1 MSAKSTRP
9 SGTCHLCGQICLL
22 SEEHV
27 PHKKAFNQERTI
39 SYGMTDWLERSRTGT
54 FQRKGP
60 IQQGGVRHYTL
71 CEDCNN
77 KTGHWYGN
85 EYVKWSHIAV
95 GILQQHFSDPDSLNK
110 DPDPKWAR
118 LIFKQVYPL
127 RFLKAV
133 TTSLFSVNSPEFQ
146 ESHPD
151 LATFVLDKDCM
162 GLPDRYKFYLSL
174 FLGPISRY
182 VGVAGR
188 RDVNSGLMA
197 YLTEFSYPPF
207 SCLLTINT
215 SQFVQPCGVISG
227 FADYGY
233 DQCTDI
239 EIDVLVGF
247 GHMPYP
253 GDYRSQAAIDT
264 DQVKSVGRLTA
275 KPTYKAG
282 GNPPR
287 SRLNKQTPE

>member
-9 SGTCHLCGQICLL
+9 SGTCHICGQIGLL

-27 PHKKAFNQERTI
+27 PHKKAFNQGRTI
-39 SYGMTDWLERSRTGT
+39 SYRMIDWLERSRKGA
-54 FQRKGP
+54 FPRKRP

-71 CEDCNN
+71 CEKCNN
-77 KTGHWYGN
+77 DTGHWYGD
-85 EYVKWSHIAV
+85 EYVKWSHAAI
-95 GILQQHFSDPDSLNK
+95 GILQQHFSDADGLDK

-127 RFLKAV
+127 RFLKAI
-133 TTSLFSVNSPEFQ
+133 TTLLFSVNSPEFRL
-146 ESHPD
+146 SHPE
-151 LATFVLDKDCM
+151 LAAFVLDKDRI

-182 VGVAGR
+182 VGVAER
-188 RDVNSGLMA
+188 RDVNSGQMA

-207 SCLLTINT
+207 SCLLTLDT

-227 FADYGY
+227 FADFRY
-233 DQCTDI
+233 DQRADI

-253 GDYRSQAAIDT
+253 GDYRSQAAIDSGQT
-264 DQVKSVGRLTA
+264 SV
-275 KPTYKAG
+275 P
-282 GNPPR
+282 NPQP
-287 SRLNKQTPE
+287 SK

>member
-1 MSAKSTRP
+1 M
-9 SGTCHLCGQICLL
+9 I
-22 SEEHV
+22 
-27 PHKKAFNQERTI
+27 
-39 SYGMTDWLERSRTGT
+39 DWLECSRTGA

-60 IQQGGVRHYTL
+60 IQQGGVRRYTL

-77 KTGHWYGN
+77 KTGHWYGD
-85 EYVKWSHIAV
+85 EYVKWSYVAV
-95 GILQQHFSDPDSLNK
+95 GILQRHFPDPGSLDK
-110 DPDPKWAR
+110 DPAPKWAR
-118 LIFKQVYPL
+118 LSFKEVYPL
-127 RFLKAV
+127 RFIKAV
-133 TTSLFSVNSPEFQ
+133 TTLLFSVNSPEFQ

-188 RDVNSGLMA
+188 GNVNSDQMD

-207 SCLLTINT
+207 SCLLTIDT
-215 SQFVQPCGVISG
+215 PQFVQPCGVISG
-227 FADYGY
+227 FADYRY
-233 DQCTDI
+233 NRRADM

-247 GHMPYP
+247 GHTPYP

-264 DQVKSVGRLTA
+264 DQADVPKS
-275 KPTYKAG
+275 
-282 GNPPR
+282 PP
-287 SRLNKQTPE
+287 PE